1 MPDPVQ
7 RGMPRGPSKSPE
19 MPEVLYV
26 ISNLGIGGAERHL
39 SFVGRALVGRGHG
52 VCVYSLAGDGPL
64 RGVLEEGGV
73 TVFVPPGSRAGSE
86 GSSISRAMRSAL
98 AAVHLTYVML
108 RTRPRIVHFFLP
120 AAYLIGAVAA
130 GLARVKIRVMSRRS
144 LNVYQRGYP
153 MMRWLEM
160 KLHGGM
166 TAILGNSMAVVRQLR
181 DEEGVPEDRL
191 GLIYNGIEIPQSAG
205 NRIAVRSSL
214 GLDDKTLVFVIVA
227 NLIPYKG
234 HLDLIKAFSLAHD
247 RIAQPWHLLVV
258 GRDDG
263 IEPELRAAA
272 SELNIDKHISFLGLR
287 SDVAGL
293 MSASDVGLLSSH
305 QEGFS
310 NTILEGMAA
319 GLPMIV
325 TNVGGN
331 AEAVVDGDTGL
342 VVSPHDPAS
351 FAEAIVQLA
360 GDPALRQRYGDAGV
374 KRIEAHFLSSTCAEK
389 YEALYRGL
397 MQGALPRHIPEVRYK
412 TV

>member
-1 MPDPVQ
+1 
-7 RGMPRGPSKSPE
+7 MPRGPSKSPE

-39 SFVGRALVGRGHG
+39 SLVGRALVGRGHG

-86 GSSISRAMRSAL
+86 GASISRAMRAAL

-181 DEEGVPEDRL
+181 DEEGVPGSASNRRVEPVAQAPPWSVS
-191 GLIYNGIEIPQSAG
+191 PQAFG
-205 NRIAVRSSL
+205 DMVEKFRKQRRHVLTQGL
-214 GLDDKTLVFVIVA
+214 GLDVGERREMCRRLAVRDEVVAIGGQQIRVVLVRSGVEGEPWSSCAQDDFGC
-227 NLIPYKG
+227 LIDG
-234 HLDLIKAFSLAHD
+234 HLGSAPLGYNCFIG
-247 RIAQPWHLLVV
+247 V
-258 GRDDG
+258 GKSRDHRQVEVERRG
-263 IEPELRAAA
+263 E
-272 SELNIDKHISFLGLR
+272 
-287 SDVAGL
+287 
-293 MSASDVGLLSSH
+293 
-305 QEGFS
+305 
-310 NTILEGMAA
+310 
-319 GLPMIV
+319 
-325 TNVGGN
+325 
-331 AEAVVDGDTGL
+331 VDGVRL
-342 VVSPHDPAS
+342 QAVDPS
-351 FAEAIVQLA
+351 LEQLA
-360 GDPALRQRYGDAGV
+360 VIG
-374 KRIEAHFLSSTCAEK
+374 I
-389 YEALYRGL
+389 
-397 MQGALPRHIPEVRYK
+397 LPRVHLGEIGVR
-412 TV
+412 

>member
-1 MPDPVQ
+1 MIEA
-7 RGMPRGPSKSPE
+7 SLKSPE
-19 MPEVLYV
+19 PLEVLYV

-39 SFVGRALVGRGHG
+39 LLVGGALVRRGHS

-64 RGVLEEGGV
+64 RGLLEEGGV
-73 TVFVPPGSRAGSE
+73 TVLLPPGRRAGSE

-98 AAVHLTYVML
+98 VAVHLTYVML
-108 RTRPRIVHFFLP
+108 RTRPKIAHFFLP
-120 AAYLIGAVAA
+120 AAYLIGGLAA
-130 GLARVKIRVMSRRS
+130 GLAGIKIRVMSRRS
-144 LNVYQRGYP
+144 LNIYQLAYP

-160 KLHGGM
+160 KLHGRM
-166 TAILGNSMAVVRQLR
+166 NAVLGNSMAVVRQLR
-181 DEEGVPEDRL
+181 DEERVSENRL
-191 GLIYNGIEIPQSAG
+191 GLIYNGIEIPRSADSK
-205 NRIAVRSSL
+205 IAVRSSL

-234 HLDLIKAFSLAHD
+234 HLDLINAFNLAND
-247 RIAQPWHLLVV
+247 RIGQPWHLLVV

-263 IEPELRAAA
+263 IESELRAVA
-272 SELNIDKHISFLGLR
+272 SQLNIDKHISFLGLR
-287 SDVAGL
+287 SDVASL

-331 AEAVVDGDTGL
+331 AEAVVDGGTGL

-360 GDPALRQRYGDAGV
+360 VDPALRQRYGAAGR
-374 KRIEAHFLSSTCAEK
+374 KRIEALFLSDACAAK

-397 MQGALPRHIPEVRYK
+397 MQGALPRDIPEVGDEII
-412 TV
+412 